1 MTATTMSTLAEIR
14 EVNLSYVLLAQR
26 LLREDR
32 VLAMHRLGLSE
43 EVAELVSSLTLA
55 QAVKIATS
63 SHVLCRFRFDDHT
76 ILASL
81 ADKDKRPALAQTEP
95 GVVRVDA
102 AVQSGEVA
110 STSEWV

>member
-32 VLAMHRLGLSE
+32 VLAMHRLGLSD
-43 EVAELVSSLTLA
+43 EVAEIVSSLTLA
-55 QAVKIATS
+55 QAVKIAAS
-63 SHVLCRFRFDDHT
+63 SHVLCRFRFDDHA

-81 ADKDKRPALAQTEP
+81 ADKDKRPALAQAEL
-95 GVVRVDA
+95 RVALSDA
-102 AVQSGEVA
+102 AIEIG
-110 STSEWV
+110 